1 MKLVYFLENTSTLAI
16 KIGVADDPVARVR
29 RLQTSTDCELKLIG
43 VIKPSVLSETT
54 ELQLHRRFA
63 EHRLGGRGEW
73 FAPIIRRDVLAI
85 LAYAASA
92 GLSGRA

>member
-29 RLQTSTDCELKLIG
+29 RLQTSTDCELKLLG
-43 VIKPSVLSETT
+43 VIKPSIHFETT

-63 EHRLGGRGEW
+63 EHRLDGRGEW
-73 FAPIIRRDVLAI
+73 FAPAIRADVDRI
-85 LAYAASA
+85 LGFAAPA
-92 GLSGRA
+92 GP